1 MRSNKLEG
9 VVGIILTRN
18 GYLLLP
24 NGSENTGK
32 EERHIAQPTYYP
44 VSGLENLGG
53 KVEPGQTRIDA
64 LKAESWQ
71 EGWIPLLDR
80 QIRDANFGVIVE
92 QKERGVFDV
101 SIYFLELYW
110 WQVAILKIL
119 KRAVEVSPAN
129 LDSIELRMRDL
140 VILQLAEDKI

>member
-1 MRSNKLEG
+1 MTQRSEG
-9 VVGIILTRN
+9 VVGIVRTRK

-24 NGSENTGK
+24 NGKENDGK
-32 EERHIAQPTYYP
+32 TERHLAHRTFSP

-71 EGWIPLLDR
+71 EGWISLYDH
-80 QIRDANFGVIVE
+80 QVNDAGFGVIVE
-92 QKERGVFDV
+92 QGGRGTFDV
-101 SIYFLELYW
+101 TVYFLELYW
-110 WQVAILKIL
+110 WQIAILKIF
-119 KRAVEVSPAN
+119 KRAKEIDPLN
-129 LDSIELRMRDL
+129 LDSTEIRMRDL